1 MKKRAIG
8 EMLRFVVVG
17 VLATLLHY
25 GLYYALMY
33 VVWATLAYAAGYVLS
48 FVFNFFATAYFT
60 FRTTPTW
67 KRLAGMLG
75 AHGINFLLHMVLFQL
90 FLWAGVSKTL
100 VPLPVYAIAVPV
112 NFLLV
117 RYVFKSLKSHA
128 NTISA

>member
-8 EMLRFVVVG
+8 EMLRFIVVG

-90 FLWAGVSKTL
+90 FLWAGISKTL

>member
-8 EMLRFVVVG
+8 EMLRFIVVG